1 MAQATVTMPKRSA
14 TLKVPGG
21 EMTDPRIIVEG
32 VQTLGTNEGW
42 TFTLDITNV
51 GSTPTAI
58 TVTVEDEDGTDVT
71 SSVMPSGSPSAPT
84 TTTIKLPKIIRGGLQ
99 TGKEYRVI
107 TLFTVGDQDPAAI
120 IPIEVVS

>member
-1 MAQATVTMPKRSA
+1 MAQATVTLPKRSA

-21 EMTDPRIIVEG
+21 EMTDPRIVVEG
-32 VQTLGTNEGW
+32 VQVLGTNEGW
-42 TFTLDITNV
+42 TFTLDITDV

-84 TTTIKLPKIIRGGLQ
+84 TTTIKLPKIIRGLQ
-99 TGKEYRVI
+99 SDKEYRVI
-107 TLFTVGDQDPAAI
+107 TQFTVGDQDPAAV
-120 IPIEVVS
+120 IPIEVVG